1 MATGSTANGG
11 EGTAGALAGSAAVI
25 FDLDG
30 VITDTAS
37 VHRDAWK
44 QTFDAYLAGRAEHS
58 GGTSEPFSGAD
69 YRRYVDGMPRYD
81 GVRNFLASRGIT
93 LPEGDPGDPPDR
105 ETVCG
110 IGNRKNLEYL
120 RVLEQGG
127 ATAFPSSIELV
138 RGLRDRGVPRAII
151 SASRN
156 CAEVLR
162 SVGAAELFD
171 ARVDGVV
178 AEELGLPGKPDPAVF
193 LEAARR
199 LGVEPE
205 RAAIVEDA
213 VAGVEAGRR
222 GGFGLVVGVARS
234 GNHDELSEAGADV
247 VVSDLGELEGRGG
260 RDG

>member
-1 MATGSTANGG
+1 MSRGSRAK
-11 EGTAGALAGSAAVI
+11 ASDGAASALSGVEAVI

-37 VHRDAWK
+37 VHGAAWK
-44 QTFDAYLAGRAEHS
+44 RTFDAYLAER
-58 GGTSEPFSGAD
+58 GGEEQEPFTDAD

-81 GVRNFLASRGIT
+81 GVRNFLTSRGIT
-93 LPEGDPGDPPDR
+93 LPEGDPGDPPER

-120 RVLEQGG
+120 RVLEEGG

-138 RGLRDRGVPRAII
+138 RGLRERGVPRAII

-156 CAEVLR
+156 CAEVL
-162 SVGAAELFD
+162 SAVGALELFD

-178 AEELGLPGKPDPAVF
+178 ADELGLPGKPDPAVF

-213 VAGVEAGRR
+213 VAGVEAGRS

-234 GNHDELSEAGADV
+234 DNRDELSSAGADLV
-247 VVSDLGELEGRGG
+247 VADLAELDDRGG
-260 RDG
+260 GDRAG